1 MGDWQRCIQSQA
13 EQEEIG
19 LARWKPAHQDPAK
32 AERPPGSR
40 RTRCVWIGC
49 DNSHGFR
56 FDLPLC
62 SMHVGLVIKAYDEE
76 RHVAE
81 QRVAA
86 REQAKIDAAARA
98 VEKVEQG
105 FLLEDDEPVPGW
117 IYYVRL
123 DGVIKIGYTKN
134 LHRRIKE
141 YAPTAVLLA
150 TEPGTPK
157 LERQRHQHFGKD
169 LAVGRE
175 WFTESDELTTWINT
189 LVEAYGEPD
198 PSIGRYTTPLDG
210 PRTGPTVGARRVRQ
224 KRYC

>member
-1 MGDWQRCIQSQA
+1 M
-13 EQEEIG
+13 
-19 LARWKPAHQDPAK
+19 ARWKPAHQDPAK

-40 RTRCVWIGC
+40 RTRCVWLGC
-49 DNSHGFR
+49 DQSHGTR

-62 SMHVGLVIKAYDEE
+62 GMHVGQVLAAHDAEKRA
-76 RHVAE
+76 AE

-117 IYYVRL
+117 VYYVRL
-123 DGVIKIGYTKN
+123 DGVIKIGFTKN
-134 LHRRIKE
+134 LDRRLRE
-141 YAPTAVLLA
+141 LGPTATLLA
-150 TEPGTPK
+150 TEPGTLK

-169 LAVGRE
+169 LILGRE

-189 LVEAYGEPD
+189 LIEEYGEPD

-210 PRTGPTVGARRVRQ
+210 PRRTMVTGTRKVRQ
-224 KRYC
+224 RY

>member
-1 MGDWQRCIQSQA
+1 M
-13 EQEEIG
+13 
-19 LARWKPAHQDPAK
+19 ARWKPAHQDPAK

-40 RTRCVWIGC
+40 RTRCVWAGC
-49 DNSHGFR
+49 HRGHGFR

-62 SMHVGLVIKAYDEE
+62 DTHISTVIAASDAE
-76 RHVAE
+76 RRTAE

-86 REQAKIDAAARA
+86 REQAKVEAAERA
-98 VEKVEQG
+98 IEKVEQG
-105 FLLEDDEPVPGW
+105 LLLEDDEPIPGW
-117 IYYVRL
+117 LYYLHL

-169 LAVGRE
+169 LIVGRE
-175 WFTESDELTTWINT
+175 WFTPSDELTTWIHT
-189 LVEAYGEPD
+189 LVDQYGEPD

-210 PRTGPTVGARRVRQ
+210 PRRAMVTGTRKVRQ
-224 KRYC
+224 RY